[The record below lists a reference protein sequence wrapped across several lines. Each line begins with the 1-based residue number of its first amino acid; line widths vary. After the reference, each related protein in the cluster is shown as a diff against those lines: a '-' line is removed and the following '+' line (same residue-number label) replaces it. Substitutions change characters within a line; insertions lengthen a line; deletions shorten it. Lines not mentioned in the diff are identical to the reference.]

1 MTRITTIT
9 SGLAQVGKTHLA
21 INLALEL
28 VRRGRLAGVFHDPGQ
43 ISAIDELLEL
53 QRPEALLRRA
63 EDSDEYGIIRRG
75 YQGID
80 ILSCK
85 LPMRQ
90 WPDVGAEQRSHC
102 MRNIDVQD
110 GYDDFLIDTS
120 GMDARSLLACCKASA
135 VVILVVTPE
144 SRSQVEGFALLRV
157 LQLNGFSGELCLL
170 VNKASDA
177 DDLSAFYNNFSR
189 LLKSHL
195 GLAVGLLG
203 GVPED
208 HRVTLAAHNR
218 QAFSSLF
225 PGSAAAGGVVALA
238 DALGDVSADF
248 VAGPQT
254 LSAFLEA
261 LVAVLQAPVCLPGG
275 TVLKDAR
282 TPGAGLDKLPPET
295 GREQDGDL
303 SLLQY
308 AGDAPGLWHFLGALP
323 LTLRL
328 LSQELEDLVTLVN
341 SNNMLTAD
349 DGNVEFPGDQV
360 LPLLARLL
368 AIFRAAAP
376 AQAIELEVTDMRVT
390 EQQPSWLQAGRYLQY
405 TFRLP
410 QEPLPEAVTA
420 LLGRVSAMARSTG
433 AEGEEICELLVPAQN
448 SCLSVISSSQAC
460 TRIQVW
466 LPVVE
471 SGSLALPG
479 PEKAVGWRVSCQ
491 STASGLTT

>member
-1 MTRITTIT
+1 MTIT
-9 SGLAQVGKTHLA
+9 SGLAQVGKTHLT

-43 ISAIDELLEL
+43 TSAVDDLLDL

-63 EDSDEYGIIRRG
+63 EDNDEYGIMRRG
-75 YQGID
+75 YQGVD

-85 LPMRQ
+85 MPMRL
-90 WPDVGAEQRSHC
+90 WPDVDAEQRSHC
-102 MRNIDVQD
+102 MRNIDVQE

-120 GMDARSLLACCKASA
+120 GMDAHSLLACCKASA
-135 VVILVVTPE
+135 VVILIVTPE
-144 SRSQVEGFALLRV
+144 ARSQAEGFALLRV
-157 LQLNGFSGELCLL
+157 LQLNGFSGELYLL
-170 VNKASDA
+170 VNKALYPV
-177 DDLSAFYNNFSR
+177 DLSEIYNNFSR

-195 GLAVGLLG
+195 GIDVILLG

-208 HRVTLAAHNR
+208 HQVMMAERNR

-225 PGSAAAGGVVALA
+225 PGAAATGGVVVVA
-238 DALGDVSADF
+238 DTLGDVSADF

-254 LSAFLEA
+254 LAAFLEA
-261 LVAVLQAPVCLPGG
+261 LVDVLQAPVCLPGG
-275 TVLKDAR
+275 AVLEDA
-282 TPGAGLDKLPPET
+282 GAPVAGPDEVQPDT
-295 GREQDGDL
+295 DSEQVGEM

-308 AGDAPGLWHFLGALP
+308 AGDAPGLWHFLEALP
-323 LTLRL
+323 LTLRS
-328 LSQELEDLVTLVN
+328 LSQGLEDLVTQVN

-376 AQAIELEVTDMRVT
+376 AREIELEVTDMRVT
-390 EQQPSWLQAGRYLQY
+390 GQQQSWLQAGRYLQY

-410 QEPLPEAVTA
+410 QEPLPEAVAA
-420 LLGRVSAMARSTG
+420 LLGRVSAITRSTG
-433 AEGEEICELLVPAQN
+433 SEGEEICELLTPTHN

-466 LPVVE
+466 LPVIRGE
-471 SGSLALPG
+471 SLA
-479 PEKAVGWRVSCQ
+479 
-491 STASGLTT
+491 GLSRAG